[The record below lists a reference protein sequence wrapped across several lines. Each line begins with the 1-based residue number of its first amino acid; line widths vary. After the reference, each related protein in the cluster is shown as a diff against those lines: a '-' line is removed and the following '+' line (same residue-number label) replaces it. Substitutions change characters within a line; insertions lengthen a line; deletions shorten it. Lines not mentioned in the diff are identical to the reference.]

1 MKALGY
7 KSTAKLSRLVSC
19 NHFVANIK
27 TPLLV
32 LAAHDDVVTK
42 TKHIPL
48 DDLKRLPNAMMAI
61 YERGGHCDFFFE
73 KLSSKTGKTYH
84 KEFMPEPTFAFF
96 DLIQESKNV

>member
-1 MKALGY
+1 
-7 KSTAKLSRLVSC
+7 
-19 NHFVANIK
+19 
-27 TPLLV
+27 
-32 LAAHDDVVTK
+32 
-42 TKHIPL
+42 
-48 DDLKRLPNAMMAI
+48 MMAI